1 MPHDVL
7 FARHMSNRTST
18 EKKLKNLRPFKK
30 QLASSSS
37 QEVQSYMQRLAN
49 QPATQIWCFFP
60 DTRGDL
66 GLFYLITDNLM
77 QYIIH

>member
-1 MPHDVL
+1 
-7 FARHMSNRTST
+7 MSYLLDTCPIGQAQ
-18 EKKLKNLRPFKK
+18 KKIKKTIKK